1 MILLNLN
8 KPAPELICPHCE
20 RPMSEHGGVKECG
33 RARVSRRFFMGGL
46 GLAAAGTAAGL
57 AFTQRAQ
64 AALQDAVPVKSVP
77 TEHALSG
84 IFDHP
89 PLRLVEEF
97 APKVHRGGPIIIT
110 HAGDGWYGKRTGQPQ
125 MSETDLQRIA
135 DKEGREVIFKSEGT
149 VRVAKPSNAEWEKK
163 WTAPSLAHYDGNSE
177 SKPNLS
183 VNRIPEFIK
192 QVTAD
197 QRKK

>member
-20 RPMSEHGGVKECG
+20 RPVSEHGGVKECG

-64 AALQDAVPVKSVP
+64 AALADVVEIKPTGATPFSKVLAEPPALVK
-77 TEHALSG
+77 
-84 IFDHP
+84 
-89 PLRLVEEF
+89 EF

-110 HAGDGWYGKRTGQPQ
+110 HSGHGMMDAPFPQ
-125 MSETDLQRIA
+125 MPDKHLQWIA
-135 DKEGREVIFKSEGT
+135 DQEGREVIFKSEGT
-149 VRVAKPSNAEWEKK
+149 VRVAKPSTAEWEKK
-163 WTAPSLAHYDGNSE
+163 WTAPSLAHYDP
-177 SKPNLS
+177 K
-183 VNRIPEFIK
+183 
-192 QVTAD
+192 
-197 QRKK
+197 